1 MQRLANRPFA
11 DIAVDENFVVTHTL
25 SIADVERLAGAAAAF
40 DVDATALGLSTS
52 NSFMDAAARLSWAP
66 MWLAGVVS
74 ARFPGVG
81 VLPIGAKVETLSA
94 PTPGEPMTLA
104 LRVREKRDEGR
115 RLTVEARATDARGNL
130 AMTAS
135 LELVAPLERASFTAP
150 TTNWRRMS
158 GARGGFGCWIWPVAC
173 RCCAPRWF
181 IRSTTPRYRAPPRRI
196 RKG

>member
-94 PTPGEPMTLA
+94 PDA
-104 LRVREKRDEGR
+104 R
-115 RLTVEARATDARGNL
+115 RADDAGAAGAREARRG
-130 AMTAS
+130 
-135 LELVAPLERASFTAP
+135 
-150 TTNWRRMS
+150 
-158 GARGGFGCWIWPVAC
+158 
-173 RCCAPRWF
+173 
-181 IRSTTPRYRAPPRRI
+181 PPFD
-196 RKG
+196 G